1 MRGLLLLGLL
11 CLSQALAAHSRSQSY
26 SNWAL
31 TSAGEL
37 SGEFTID
44 SRRATLLYAEGGSA
58 NLPELLASHL
68 ADSVTAQAGERPC
81 RARSPVPVPAASGYL
96 RSRLHFACQDSQAVT
111 LEIAAMFRFAATH
124 THIISVRLPDG
135 SRLERVLTPQQTRL
149 QLRST
154 AAPAGVWAFVKTG
167 VVHVLSGWDHLAF
180 LAALL
185 ALVQGWRARVL
196 TITAFTVGHSLTL
209 MLAVLGVLQPQAW
222 AVEALIGFSVLYAAA
237 QAAGVR
243 GHAVAVSLGALGLL
257 LLLLVWQRS
266 PFSGAGWL
274 LLACALM
281 LPAALYLPDSAR
293 SGPLIAGGFGLIHGA
308 GFAGLLLDAQLPE
321 AAVWPALL
329 GFNIGVEAGQL
340 LALCAAMALLA
351 IGARLLPA
359 RRLLQARSALLG
371 LLAAVGS
378 YWFSARLLLA

>member
-1 MRGLLLLGLL
+1 
-11 CLSQALAAHSRSQSY
+11 
-26 SNWAL
+26 
-31 TSAGEL
+31 
-37 SGEFTID
+37 
-44 SRRATLLYAEGGSA
+44 
-58 NLPELLASHL
+58 
-68 ADSVTAQAGERPC
+68 
-81 RARSPVPVPAASGYL
+81 
-96 RSRLHFACQDSQAVT
+96 
-111 LEIAAMFRFAATH
+111 MFRFAATH
-124 THIISVRLPDG
+124 THIITVRLPNG
-135 SRLERVLTPQQTRL
+135 ERLEQVLTPQQPSL

-237 QAAGVR
+237 QAAAVR
-243 GHAVAVSLGALGLL
+243 GHAVAACLGALLLL

-266 PFSGAGWL
+266 PFSGAVWL
-274 LLACALM
+274 LLACAAM
-281 LPAALYLPDSAR
+281 LPAALYLADSPR

-321 AAVWPALL
+321 AALWPALL
-329 GFNIGVEAGQL
+329 GFNLGVEAGQL
-340 LALCAAMALLA
+340 LALCAAVALLA
-351 IGARLLPA
+351 IGARLLSA
-359 RRLLQARSALLG
+359 QRLLQARSAMLG